1 MKDANGLR
9 AVAPCLHFRAEEVF
23 VAKLDMQELGEKL
36 TRLAEKVDRLR
47 RFL

>member
-9 AVAPCLHFRAEEVF
+9 GDAPCLHFRAEEVF
-23 VAKLDMQELGEKL
+23 VAKLDVQELGERM